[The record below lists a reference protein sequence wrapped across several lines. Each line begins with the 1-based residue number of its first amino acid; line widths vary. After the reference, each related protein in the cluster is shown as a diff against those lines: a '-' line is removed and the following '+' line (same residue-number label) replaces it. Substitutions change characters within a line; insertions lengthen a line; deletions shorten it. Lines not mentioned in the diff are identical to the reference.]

1 MIRSLVFASA
11 ALAAATCQA
20 TILSQLTL
28 TWTTAAE
35 PTSVASGAFGTFA
48 VSGITDIHSQS
59 PFVANTDYYVPFG
72 ELQTM
77 NDMIAHP
84 ENYDAH
90 GPVFAT
96 IQGAGL
102 GSYQPHY
109 SYLGQNVTDNSCTIG
124 QGPCVGTLTI
134 AGTPQVYTVPWNEVK
149 FNYTY
154 APAAGAGFITSMVV
168 TISNVPEPAS
178 ALLVGVGMIA
188 APIFGSRR
196 RR

>member
-1 MIRSLVFASA
+1 
-11 ALAAATCQA
+11 
-20 TILSQLTL
+20 
-28 TWTTAAE
+28 
-35 PTSVASGAFGTFA
+35 
-48 VSGITDIHSQS
+48 
-59 PFVANTDYYVPFG
+59 
-72 ELQTM
+72 
-77 NDMIAHP
+77 
-84 ENYDAH
+84 
-90 GPVFAT
+90 
-96 IQGAGL
+96 
-102 GSYQPHY
+102 
-109 SYLGQNVTDNSCTIG
+109 
-124 QGPCVGTLTI
+124 LTI